1 MSDEARPTI
10 ISYDGVM
17 PNIAKSVFVAP
28 SAVIVG
34 NVTLE
39 EESSVWF
46 QAVIRGDLN
55 GICIGKGTNVQDGCI
70 IHVTHERGVS
80 VGEGVTIGHGAIL
93 HGCTIESRCLVGMRS
108 TVLDGS
114 RIGEESIVAAGSLVT
129 EDKEYPP
136 RSLIMGTPAKVVRS
150 LSADDMK
157 TIFTFASSYLELA
170 KRYMGLL

>member
-1 MSDEARPTI
+1 MSDEVRPAI
-10 ISYDGVM
+10 ISYDGAM
-17 PNIAKSVFVAP
+17 PNIAEGVFVAP

-55 GICIGKGTNVQDGCI
+55 GICMGKGTNVQDGCI
-70 IHVTHERGVS
+70 IHVTYERGVS

-114 RIGEESIVAAGSLVT
+114 YIGEESIVAAGSLVT
-129 EDKEYPP
+129 ENKKYPP

-150 LSADDMK
+150 LGSDDIK
-157 TIFTFASSYLELA
+157 TILAFASSYLELA
-170 KRYMGLL
+170 KHYRGLL

>member
-1 MSDEARPTI
+1 MSDRVSPAI
-10 ISYDGVM
+10 IAYDGAM
-17 PNIAKSVFVAP
+17 PNIAEGVFVAP

-39 EESSVWF
+39 EEASVWF

-70 IHVTHERGVS
+70 VHVTHERGVS

-114 RIGEESIVAAGSLVT
+114 CIGEESIVAAGSLVT
-129 EDKEYPP
+129 EDKKYPP

-150 LSADDMK
+150 LSADDIKM
-157 TIFTFASSYLELA
+157 ILTFASSYLELA
-170 KRYMGLL
+170 RRYRGLL

>member
-55 GICIGKGTNVQDGCI
+55 GICIGKGTNIQDGCI

-157 TIFTFASSYLELA
+157 MILTFASSYLELA
-170 KRYMGLL
+170 KRYKGLL

>member
-1 MSDEARPTI
+1 MNDEARPTI

-157 TIFTFASSYLELA
+157 MILTFASSYLELA
-170 KRYMGLL
+170 KRYKGLL

>member
-136 RSLIMGTPAKVVRS
+136 RSLIMGTPARVVRS

-157 TIFTFASSYLELA
+157 MILTFASSYLELA
-170 KRYMGLL
+170 KRYKGLL

>member
-1 MSDEARPTI
+1 MNDEARPTI

-70 IHVTHERGVS
+70 IHVTH
-80 VGEGVTIGHGAIL
+80 
-93 HGCTIESRCLVGMRS
+93 
-108 TVLDGS
+108 
-114 RIGEESIVAAGSLVT
+114 
-129 EDKEYPP
+129 
-136 RSLIMGTPAKVVRS
+136 
-150 LSADDMK
+150 
-157 TIFTFASSYLELA
+157 
-170 KRYMGLL
+170 